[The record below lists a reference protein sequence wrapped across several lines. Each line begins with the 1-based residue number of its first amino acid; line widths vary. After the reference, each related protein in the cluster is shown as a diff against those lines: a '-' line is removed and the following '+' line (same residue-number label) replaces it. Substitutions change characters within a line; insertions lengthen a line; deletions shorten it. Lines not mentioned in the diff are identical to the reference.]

1 MKNTE
6 LNITAYHV
14 LGETLWQL
22 FTKNREELSNHC
34 HHDFLKIVTALSEAA
49 EVGSV
54 CRTADKELK
63 DAGHSLLKADLA
75 ISLNEAKKD
84 FGPAPQYLAPIVID
98 PFDDGV
104 RLYWQRS
111 FSQEWRLA
119 QRITTLIEQKVKK
132 LSSSQSE
139 FLKRCQLDH
148 FVKPEEFDKRC
159 ELLAALEAGTQ
170 PDELKSEII
179 DVWPAVKSAIDQTDS
194 LERLAA
200 NAFGIIT
207 GGPGTGKTT
216 TVARLLEC
224 LLKADPNLK
233 IALAAPTGKATAR
246 MQESIQ
252 VNLKQDPSLYP
263 LLQTAFEKQA
273 IEAHTLHKWLVT
285 PTASGSVPGTDNP
298 IEFDVYVIDEASMI
312 DSGLAL
318 RFFDC
323 VNLKKSRVFLLGDKF
338 QLAAVGPGS
347 IFAELTD
354 DESPVASYV
363 GRLNISHRFTDDS
376 KVGSLSRAVNAGQ
389 FDTAVKILE
398 GNALPPLDYGK
409 EPFENLP
416 RIKQWLKL
424 NTDPSLKPSGPN
436 ESKTGIRDDVQW
448 VKKTAEQ
455 KLQNWLKPHLDQI
468 VTIVRSLID
477 CSTKQRNTLLKELWV
492 ATENFRVLASNREG
506 ELSVNS
512 VNLWADQYLRKCLG
526 VKTEDEFYPGKMVIV
541 RINSDELHVFNG
553 DVGVV
558 CPPAECSENLQV
570 IFDKCADRFLPTGLL
585 PKYDLAYAMTIH
597 QSQGSDYK
605 SVAVLLPET
614 ADSPLATRELLYTG
628 ITRAKKEVTIFAEPE
643 VLKNAC
649 EKCTTRESGL
659 KARLAEELSAIKC
672 CR

>member
-1 MKNTE
+1 MD
-6 LNITAYHV
+6 Y
-14 LGETLWQL
+14 
-22 FTKNREELSNHC
+22 
-34 HHDFLKIVTALSEAA
+34 
-49 EVGSV
+49 
-54 CRTADKELK
+54 
-63 DAGHSLLKADLA
+63 
-75 ISLNEAKKD
+75 
-84 FGPAPQYLAPIVID
+84 
-98 PFDDGV
+98 
-104 RLYWQRS
+104 
-111 FSQEWRLA
+111 
-119 QRITTLIEQKVKK
+119 
-132 LSSSQSE
+132 
-139 FLKRCQLDH
+139 
-148 FVKPEEFDKRC
+148 FVKAEEFDKRC

-170 PDELKSEII
+170 PAELKSKII

-194 LERLAA
+194 IERLAA

-224 LLKADPNLK
+224 LLKAEPNLK

-285 PTASGSVPGTDNP
+285 PTTSGSVPGSDNP

-312 DSGLAL
+312 DSSLAL

-323 VNLKKSRVFLLGDKF
+323 VNLKKSRIYLLGDKF

-363 GRLNISHRFTDDS
+363 GRLKISHRFTDDS

-398 GNALPPLDYGK
+398 GNALPPQDYGK

-416 RIKQWLKL
+416 RIKQWLKV
-424 NTDPSLKPSGPN
+424 NTEPSLKPSGPN
-436 ESKTGIRDDVQW
+436 ESKTGIRDDVRW
-448 VKKTAEQ
+448 VKKTTEQ

-468 VTIVRSLID
+468 VTIVQSLIS
-477 CSTKQRNTLLKELWV
+477 CSPDQRKTLLKELCV

-526 VKTEDEFYPGKMVIV
+526 VKTENEFYPGKMVIV
-541 RINSDELHVFNG
+541 RINSDELNVFNG

-558 CPPAECSENLQV
+558 CPPAQCSENLQV
-570 IFDKCADRFLPTGLL
+570 IFDKCGDRFLSTGLL

-614 ADSPLATRELLYTG
+614 ADSPLVTRELLYTG
-628 ITRAKKEVTIFAEPE
+628 ITRAKKEVTILPS
-643 VLKNAC
+643 L
-649 EKCTTRESGL
+649 RS
-659 KARLAEELSAIKC
+659 
-672 CR
+672 

>member
-1 MKNTE
+1 MHE
-6 LNITAYHV
+6 SYLS
-14 LGETLWQL
+14 TL
-22 FTKNREELSNHC
+22 R
-34 HHDFLKIVTALSEAA
+34 
-49 EVGSV
+49 
-54 CRTADKELK
+54 
-63 DAGHSLLKADLA
+63 LLLR
-75 ISLNEAKKD
+75 ILPTVFE
-84 FGPAPQYLAPIVID
+84 G
-98 PFDDGV
+98 G
-104 RLYWQRS
+104 
-111 FSQEWRLA
+111 RLA
-119 QRITTLIEQKVKK
+119 
-132 LSSSQSE
+132 
-139 FLKRCQLDH
+139 LKGGTAINL
-148 FVKPEEFDKRC
+148 FVNDFPRVSVD
-159 ELLAALEAGTQ
+159 
-170 PDELKSEII
+170 I
-179 DVWPAVKSAIDQTDS
+179 DCTFVDASLKSAIDQTDS
-194 LERLAA
+194 IERLAA

-285 PTASGSVPGTDNP
+285 PTASGSVPGSDNP

-312 DSGLAL
+312 DSSLAL

-323 VNLKKSRVFLLGDKF
+323 VNLKKSRVYLLGDKF

-354 DESPVASYV
+354 DESPVASHV

-376 KVGSLSRAVNAGQ
+376 KVGCLSRAVNVGQ

-398 GNALPPLDYGK
+398 GNALPPLDYGE

-416 RIKQWLKL
+416 RIQQWLKL
-424 NTDPSLKPSGPN
+424 NTDPSLKPSGSN
-436 ESKTGIRDDVQW
+436 ESKAGIRDDVRW
-448 VKKTAEQ
+448 VKKPTEQ

-468 VTIVRSLID
+468 VTIVQSLIG
-477 CSTKQRNTLLKELWV
+477 CSTDQRKTLLNELWA

-526 VKTEDEFYPGKMVIV
+526 VKTENEFYPGKMVIV
-541 RINSDELHVFNG
+541 RINSDELNVFNG

-558 CPPAECSENLQV
+558 CPPAQCSENLQV
-570 IFDKCADRFLPTGLL
+570 IFDKCGDRFLPTGLL

-614 ADSPLATRELLYTG
+614 ADSPLVTRELLYTG

-649 EKCTTRESGL
+649 EKCTSRESGL
-659 KARLAEELSAIKC
+659 KARLAEERSAIK
-672 CR
+672 

>member
-22 FTKNREELSNHC
+22 FTKNRNDVPTHC
-34 HHDFLKIVTALSEAA
+34 HHDFLKVVTALSEAA

-54 CRTADKELK
+54 CRIADKELK
-63 DAGHSLLKADLA
+63 DASNSLLKADLA

-84 FGPAPQYLAPIVID
+84 FGPVPQYIAPIVVD

-132 LSSSQSE
+132 LSSAQSE

-148 FVKPEEFDKRC
+148 FVKAEEFDKRC

-179 DVWPAVKSAIDQTDS
+179 DVWPAVKSVIDQTDS
-194 LERLAA
+194 IERLAA

-263 LLQTAFEKQA
+263 LLQTAFEKQT
-273 IEAHTLHKWLVT
+273 IEAHTLHKWLVR
-285 PTASGSVPGTDNP
+285 PTASGSVPGSDNP

-312 DSGLAL
+312 DSSLAL

-323 VNLKKSRVFLLGDKF
+323 VNLKKSRVYLLGDKF

-354 DESPVASYV
+354 DESPVASHV

-398 GNALPPLDYGK
+398 GNTLPPLDYGE

-424 NTDPSLKPSGPN
+424 NTDPSLKPSGSN
-436 ESKTGIRDDVQW
+436 ESKVGIRDDVRW
-448 VKKTAEQ
+448 VKKPTEQ

-468 VTIVRSLID
+468 VTIVQSLIG
-477 CSTKQRNTLLKELWV
+477 CSTDQRKTLLKELWI
-492 ATENFRVLASNREG
+492 ATEDFRVLASNREG

-526 VKTEDEFYPGKMVIV
+526 VKSEDEFYPGKMVIV
-541 RINSDELHVFNG
+541 RINSDELNVFNG

-558 CPPAECSENLQV
+558 CPPAQCSENLQV
-570 IFDKCADRFLPTGLL
+570 IFDKGGDRFLPTGLL

-597 QSQGSDYK
+597 QSQGSDYQ

-628 ITRAKKEVTIFAEPE
+628 ITRAKKEVTIFAESD

-649 EKCTTRESGL
+649 ENCTARESGL
-659 KARLAEELSAIKC
+659 KAKLAEELSTIK
-672 CR
+672 

>member
-22 FTKNREELSNHC
+22 FTKNREDLSNHC
-34 HHDFLKIVTALSEAA
+34 HHDFLKVVTALSEAA
-49 EVGSV
+49 EVDSV
-54 CRTADKELK
+54 CRIADKELK
-63 DAGHSLLKADLA
+63 DASNSLLKANLA

-84 FGPAPQYLAPIVID
+84 FGPAPQYLAPIVVD

-148 FVKPEEFDKRC
+148 FVKAEEFDKRC
-159 ELLAALEAGTQ
+159 ELLAALEADTQ
-170 PDELKSEII
+170 PYQLKSEIF
-179 DVWPAVKSAIDQTDS
+179 DVWSAVKSAIDQTDS
-194 LERLAA
+194 IERLAA

-285 PTASGSVPGTDNP
+285 PTASGSVPGSDNP

-312 DSGLAL
+312 DSSLAL

-323 VNLKKSRVFLLGDKF
+323 VNLKKSRVYLLGDKF

-354 DESPVASYV
+354 GESPVASHV

-424 NTDPSLKPSGPN
+424 NTDPSLKPSGSN

-448 VKKTAEQ
+448 VKKPTEQ

-468 VTIVRSLID
+468 VTIVQSLIG
-477 CSTKQRNTLLKELWV
+477 CSRDQRKTLLKELWV

-526 VKTEDEFYPGKMVIV
+526 VKSEDEFYPGKMVIV
-541 RINSDELHVFNG
+541 RINSDELNVFNG

-558 CPPAECSENLQV
+558 CSPAQCSENLQV
-570 IFDKCADRFLPTGLL
+570 IFDKGGDRFLPTGLL

-649 EKCTTRESGL
+649 EKCTARESGL
-659 KARLAEELSAIKC
+659 KARLAEERSAVK
-672 CR
+672 

>member
-6 LNITAYHV
+6 LNIAAYHV

-22 FTKNREELSNHC
+22 FTKNRNDVPTHC
-34 HHDFLKIVTALSEAA
+34 HHDFLKVVTALSEAA

-54 CRTADKELK
+54 CRIADKELK
-63 DAGHSLLKADLA
+63 DASNLLLKAELA
-75 ISLNEAKKD
+75 MSLNEAKKD
-84 FGPAPQYLAPIVID
+84 FGPVPRYIAPIVAD

-119 QRITTLIEQKVKK
+119 QRISTLIEQKVKK
-132 LSSSQSE
+132 LTSAQSE

-148 FVKPEEFDKRC
+148 FVKAEEFDKRC
-159 ELLAALEAGTQ
+159 ELLAALEADTQ

-194 LERLAA
+194 IERLAA

-285 PTASGSVPGTDNP
+285 PTASGSVPGSDNP

-312 DSGLAL
+312 DSSLAL

-323 VNLKKSRVFLLGDKF
+323 VNLKKSRVYLLGDKF

-347 IFAELTD
+347 IFAEFTD
-354 DESPVASYV
+354 DESPVASHV

-376 KVGSLSRAVNAGQ
+376 KVGCLSRAVNVGQ

-398 GNALPPLDYGK
+398 GNALPPLDYGE

-416 RIKQWLKL
+416 RIQQWLKL
-424 NTDPSLKPSGPN
+424 NTDPSLKPSGSN
-436 ESKTGIRDDVQW
+436 ESKAGIRDDVRW
-448 VKKTAEQ
+448 VKKPTEQ

-468 VTIVRSLID
+468 VTIVQSLIGCNTD
-477 CSTKQRNTLLKELWV
+477 QRKTLLNELWA

-541 RINSDELHVFNG
+541 RINSDDLNVFNG

-558 CPPAECSENLQV
+558 CPSAQCSDNLQV
-570 IFDKCADRFLPTGLL
+570 IFDKCGDRFLPTGLL

-649 EKCTTRESGL
+649 EKCTARESGL
-659 KARLAEELSAIKC
+659 KARLAEERSAIK
-672 CR
+672 